1 MNENGQQPCTMHVVR
16 IMSTIINDYNQ
27 SLNSH
32 TFPVRVSRIMRVG
45 KLDFRGENDHLEHLK
60 HAGGTHIF
68 FKKEKK
74 MKKKEKLLVA
84 VHLLHFGC
92 FDAES
97 DLGSI
102 FYLIKKI

>member
-1 MNENGQQPCTMHVVR
+1 MNENGQQQATMHVAR
-16 IMSTIINDYNQ
+16 IRSTIINDYNQ

-68 FKKEKK
+68 FLKKRKRKRKK
-74 MKKKEKLLVA
+74 SYLLQYIFCTVA
-84 VHLLHFGC
+84 VLMLTVIWAAYFT
-92 FDAES
+92 
-97 DLGSI
+97 
-102 FYLIKKI
+102 

>member
-1 MNENGQQPCTMHVVR
+1 MNENGQQQATMHVAR
-16 IMSTIINDYNQ
+16 IRSTIINDYNQ

-45 KLDFRGENDHLEHLK
+45 KLDFSGENDHLEHLK
-60 HAGGTHIF
+60 QAGGTHI
-68 FKKEKK
+68 KKKK
-74 MKKKEKLLVA
+74 KKKKEKLLVA